1 MSAELTSWRDG
12 PTRAAITDFV
22 ARVTDEGGK
31 DFVPVEER
39 VAVYDNDGTL
49 WTEKPLVINLDFTVH
64 RFGELAEQSPE
75 LRTQQPY
82 QGAYEKDLRW
92 LSESVIKHY
101 NGDDA
106 DFALVLKAVPAAFE
120 SVTVEEYDRKVRDFF
135 AAAANPQ
142 LKRPYLDCGYLPM
155 VELLRY
161 LEANGFTNYIASGG
175 DRDFM
180 RPIAG
185 TMYGIPPE
193 RVIGS
198 AVGISYDDKEGRND
212 LMYKGEMDFFDDGPE
227 KPIRIWSRIGR
238 RPILAFGNSNGDI
251 PMLSFAGGPEKPAL
265 RLLLKHDDA
274 EREFD
279 YVTGA
284 EEALDVAA
292 AQRWTVVSI
301 AADWSTVFAD
311 LT

>member
-161 LEANGFTNYIASGG
+161 LEAHGFTNYIASGG

-198 AVGISYDDKEGRND
+198 AAALAYTPDEAGGKITRQAAADY
-212 LMYKGEMDFFDDGPE
+212 LDDGPE
-227 KPIRIWSRIGR
+227 KPVHIWTRTGR
-238 RPILAFGNSNGDI
+238 RPVLAAGNSNGDI
-251 PMLSFAGGPEKPAL
+251 EMLEFSQHATKPHL
-265 RLLLKHDDA
+265 RLLILHDDA
-274 EREFD
+274 SREF
-279 YVTGA
+279 
-284 EEALDVAA
+284 
-292 AQRWTVVSI
+292 
-301 AADWSTVFAD
+301 
-311 LT
+311 